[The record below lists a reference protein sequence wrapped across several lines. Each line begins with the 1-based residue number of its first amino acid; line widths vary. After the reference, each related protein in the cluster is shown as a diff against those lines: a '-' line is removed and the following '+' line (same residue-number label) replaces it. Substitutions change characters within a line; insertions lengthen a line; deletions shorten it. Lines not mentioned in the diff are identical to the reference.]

1 MPSADTLRLGC
12 SDEDTDAGMGAAA
25 GATDQVIS
33 NRGELDTRPRGGFS
47 FGNMGRFPFHGG
59 DGHHLQKSSAEILE
73 EKRALLWLAAPAPGR
88 SRSAPHALSG
98 LDCMDVYPPSFWLTV
113 LLLYCPLFFWCVG
126 MDYCDLLVP
135 GTCQKHKMSSSASQL
150 TNDECE
156 EIGEKTEKRTSILVF
171 VTTTHK
177 TRPMHRKF
185 AKCHEHAD
193 ISIQSYWSNQQV
205 YQYGT

>member
-73 EKRALLWLAAPAPGR
+73 EKRALYHWTKQIGTTCFIRFGLYGCISSKFLAHGTT
-88 SRSAPHALSG
+88 ALLSPFFLVRGNG
-98 LDCMDVYPPSFWLTV
+98 LL
-113 LLLYCPLFFWCVG
+113 
-126 MDYCDLLVP
+126 
-135 GTCQKHKMSSSASQL
+135 
-150 TNDECE
+150 
-156 EIGEKTEKRTSILVF
+156 
-171 VTTTHK
+171 
-177 TRPMHRKF
+177 
-185 AKCHEHAD
+185 
-193 ISIQSYWSNQQV
+193 
-205 YQYGT
+205 